1 MKDILDK
8 VNRNDGM
15 TVPDGY
21 FEQFAAKMAASLP
34 EQEWEKKTP
43 KVMPRSVWQRVRP
56 YIYLAAMFMGVWCMM
71 KMFDLMRH
79 DSYGLSID
87 NNPVMTAALG
97 NDHFINDY
105 FINECDV
112 NDHQLMDDLYE
123 TGFDPADYDDGYA
136 DEGEATFIETS
147 DTSGTDSPAFPL
159 SEI

>member
-56 YIYLAAMFMGVWCMM
+56 YVYLAAMFMGVWCMM
-71 KMFDLMRH
+71 KTFDMMRPT
-79 DSYGLSID
+79 DSLES
-87 NNPVMTAALG
+87 NPVLAAAIS
-97 NDHFINDY
+97 NEHFVDDY
-105 FINECDV
+105 MISEGDV
-112 NDHQLMDDLYE
+112 SEYEMLDDLYAS
-123 TGFDPADYDDGYA
+123 GFTPASFIA
-136 DEGEATFIETS
+136 DNDI
-147 DTSGTDSPAFPL
+147 
-159 SEI
+159 